1 MSRYE
6 QTSAQVKSFENQ
18 AKRLSSDAIE
28 ESKMADGMLKD
39 IANMEQNLPPSL
51 QVMAGEDRFFF
62 LLSST
67 CSVSLTSFVL
77 P

>member
-6 QTSAQVKSFENQ
+6 QTSAQVKGFENQ

-28 ESKMADGMLKD
+28 ESKMADGILKD

-51 QVMAGEDRFFF
+51 QVMAVERTDSSFYYH
-62 LLSST
+62 LLVQ
-67 CSVSLTSFVL
+67 CL
-77 P
+77 